1 MQKYFDA
8 LLIIINER
16 LTEIYPD
23 LDFDNAFGKA
33 DDTLS
38 IAARS
43 ISELITTEGRINL
56 DFNDVNTTLRDG
68 GVAVISTGY
77 GEGEKRVTK
86 AIEDALNSP
95 LLKNR
100 DVYGSK
106 TILVH
111 IYSSRQAQQSFKMAE
126 VDEMR
131 RFMTNFSPE
140 VDVIWGVAYDD
151 TLDDKVKITI
161 LAAGFD
167 VSLEVE
173 TPLRANQ
180 QVQSRLIATK
190 RLASA

>member
-1 MQKYFDA
+1 M
-8 LLIIINER
+8 
-16 LTEIYPD
+16 
-23 LDFDNAFGKA
+23 
-33 DDTLS
+33 
-38 IAARS
+38 
-43 ISELITTEGRINL
+43 
-56 DFNDVNTTLRDG
+56 
-68 GVAVISTGY
+68 AVISTGY

-106 TILVH
+106 TILVN
-111 IYSSRQAQQSFKMAE
+111 IYYSRQAQQSFKMAE
-126 VDEMR
+126 VDEMS

-173 TPLRANQ
+173 TPPKGQPKGPVKTDADEERKFKSSVRKPRYLCSNPKTSTTTKSSTSSKRHQ
-180 QVQSRLIATK
+180 PTTATRNSK
-190 RLASA
+190 AW